1 MPVLLE
7 VLPRIK
13 ELLCKEADKNN
24 NNNNKGGRLYQHLE
38 TVCTGAHRCNSSPW
52 EVGAGGSK
60 VKVILSYTENL
71 GTV

>member
-1 MPVLLE
+1 MKRERMPVLLE

-38 TVCTGAHRCNSSPW
+38 TGWLTGF
-52 EVGAGGSK
+52 
-60 VKVILSYTENL
+60 
-71 GTV
+71 